1 MKTEPFP
8 KVPRAEK
15 PANIAPIKISTIYS
29 FCLKIKFLDKAH
41 IAYFSAKFYPAP
53 KRGTKLKT
61 PLL

>member
-1 MKTEPFP
+1 MKTEPLP

-41 IAYFSAKFYPAP
+41 IAYFSAKF
-53 KRGTKLKT
+53 
-61 PLL
+61 